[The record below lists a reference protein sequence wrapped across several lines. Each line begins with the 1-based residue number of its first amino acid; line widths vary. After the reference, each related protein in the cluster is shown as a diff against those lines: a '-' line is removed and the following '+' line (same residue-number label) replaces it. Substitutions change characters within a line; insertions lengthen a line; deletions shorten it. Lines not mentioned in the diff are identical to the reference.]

1 MKQYNCSDNLRLWNK
16 LGKLFFKSEV
26 VSEHLLELIRCNRCC
41 LVFFSPFPPLLSLL
55 CLLFSSLLAIFFL
68 VHPFPTCRV
77 LSYLDFTVLSLDDVV
92 LPAPLICLN
101 ELHCKGST
109 CLLQLWF
116 ESTGPVWDPLSFS
129 IAGSKYFKD
138 MLLSSCGLLSLMT
151 GQQAFPSTFQS
162 VGSWTLFMNCLAS
175 ALMKVIQ
182 E

>member
-1 MKQYNCSDNLRLWNK
+1 MQSL
-16 LGKLFFKSEV
+16 LFG
-26 VSEHLLELIRCNRCC
+26 
-41 LVFFSPFPPLLSLL
+41 FFQPFPSSAAFA
-55 CLLFSSLLAIFFL
+55 LFA

-77 LSYLDFTVLSLDDVV
+77 LSYLDFIVLSLDDVV

-109 CLLQLWF
+109 CLLQLWS

-138 MLLSSCGLLSLMT
+138 MLLSSCGVLCLMT
-151 GQQAFPSTFQS
+151 GQQDFPSTFQS
-162 VGSWTLFMNCLAS
+162 VGSWTLFMSLAS

-182 E
+182 EWAKPLFVDKNIPRWF